1 MAHFLELISD
11 EDDPFNLKDVQLRPT
26 PDLPDHVLG
35 AVQWL
40 GFVAHPGYYLYTTT
54 TSGATDHVPVEFLD
68 NNWYFI
74 NQSDN
79 GELTYTCREDHI
91 EPYAHR
97 TGYWRISDPQHP
109 EHVPEELPLVPSSS
123 TAGPSTLNVPRE
135 RASTLES
142 EELSPFRFAY
152 NPDLDP
158 DQDQE
163 EYFSSVA
170 EATTDVLAAQFQH
183 VLDIQEREPENPD
196 TPEVPA
202 YLLLVEEAV
211 EAGLHVPPPPPLV
224 QEEPEQQQEQPDAQP
239 VQPPVLQV
247 IIPAPVPAPQP
258 ILIHQVMAQQAQ
270 QQVGQQQAAP
280 AAPAQA
286 GQQAG
291 PTDKLRGSIPI
302 TFTGDRRKSE
312 KFMRQFNLLWG
323 LNETHE
329 IMTVPYFRAMFALS
343 LMNGPNID
351 DWAHAQVTTLRDRS
365 TCA

>member
-1 MAHFLELISD
+1 MAHFLEPVCD
-11 EDDPFNLKDVQLRPT
+11 EDDPFDLKDIQLRPT
-26 PDLPDHVLG
+26 PDLSDHVLG
-35 AVQWL
+35 AVQSL

-54 TSGATDHVPVEFLD
+54 TSGATDHVPVEFLN

-74 NQSDN
+74 NRSDD
-79 GELTYTCREDHI
+79 GELTYTCREDRI

-109 EHVPEELPLVPSSS
+109 EHVQEELPPVSSSS

-211 EAGLHVPPPPPLV
+211 EAGLHIPSPPPLV
-224 QEEPEQQQEQPDAQP
+224 QQEQEQEQPDAQ
-239 VQPPVLQV
+239 PVLQV

-258 ILIHQVMAQQAQ
+258 ILIHQVMVQQAQ
-270 QQVGQQQAAP
+270 QQAGQQQAAP
-280 AAPAQA
+280 AVPAQA

-323 LNETHE
+323 LNEMHE
-329 IMTVPYFRAMFALS
+329 IMTVPYF
-343 LMNGPNID
+343 
-351 DWAHAQVTTLRDRS
+351 
-365 TCA
+365 